1 MAGKTPGAVTF
12 RIGFILSALGTA
24 YKRHVWWACRWR
36 SGAVGHG
43 VHGHSLYSF
52 LSFVRSGVDAVTSLS
67 TIVYSLSLP
76 RYDEQPD
83 KPAL

>member
-1 MAGKTPGAVTF
+1 MVGITPGAVTF
-12 RIGFILSALGTA
+12 RIGVILSALGTA
-24 YKRHVWWACRWR
+24 YKRHVWWACRRR
-36 SGAVGHG
+36 SGGFTWSGHG

-52 LSFVRSGVDAVTSLS
+52 LSVVRSGVDAVTSLS

-83 KPAL
+83 